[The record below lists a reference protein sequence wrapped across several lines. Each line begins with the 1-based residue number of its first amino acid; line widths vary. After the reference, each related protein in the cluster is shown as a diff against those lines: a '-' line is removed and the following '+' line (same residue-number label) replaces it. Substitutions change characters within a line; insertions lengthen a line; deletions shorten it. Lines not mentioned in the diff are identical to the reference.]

1 MLVCDLK
8 LKRNETS
15 AFAIIRAWLNIS
27 GDTNECKSL
36 EKKVLRWRVGA
47 QFTTNRQNC
56 PFVLHDNVGDDD
68 DDDDVDDVKDDE
80 VDLAQ
85 QVLTVF
91 PQSIPV
97 LLTNQSVRLS

>member
-15 AFAIIRAWLNIS
+15 TFAISRAWHNIS

-68 DDDDVDDVKDDE
+68 DDVKDDD